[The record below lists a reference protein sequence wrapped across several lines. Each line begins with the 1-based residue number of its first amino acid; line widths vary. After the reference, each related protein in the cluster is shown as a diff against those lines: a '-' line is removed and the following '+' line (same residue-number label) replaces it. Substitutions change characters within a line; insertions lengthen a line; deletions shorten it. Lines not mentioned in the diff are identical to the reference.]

1 MLSSSYRKNW
11 RVKNER
17 TDLPVIDKLLQNR
30 GLTDQDQIETFLKT
44 SLKKGL
50 HNPFLMKGMDK
61 AVARIKRAIADNE
74 RIMIF
79 GDYDVDGVSGTAIIF
94 HILKQLNA
102 RVSYRLPHRVEHG
115 YGMSN
120 DFINEFIGLGV
131 NLIITV
137 DTGISCKEQVDLAAE
152 KGIDTIIT
160 DHHTIPENFPDRAF
174 AVLHPSQP
182 DCEYPFKG
190 LTGAGVAYK
199 LASALITDHYGGEDR
214 GNNIFDFLDLASL
227 GTVADLGPLV
237 GENRIIVKYGLE
249 ALKNTK
255 WYGLDFLKK
264 HAGIDED
271 TKIDVNVIGYRLGPR
286 INAAGRIDSPYYA
299 LQLLLHDK
307 LDDKAMLLAQ
317 HLENLNQKRQQM
329 VIEALDGISRHHASE
344 IKDKKIFIAWDK
356 DWHAGILGLLASR
369 CVEKYSVPT
378 IIMQDLGDVL
388 VASGRSPG
396 YFNMVEALTTH
407 GDLLKSFG
415 GHVQAA
421 GFTIDKKNA
430 DEFKAK
436 MEKYAEEMLKD
447 HEPVSVIDID
457 CELPE
462 DEIDERLLRFMDQ
475 MEPFGVGNEQPVFVM
490 RNLRPQNIR
499 RVGKEA
505 NHIHFEVLGKLKRY
519 PVIGF
524 KLGHLETYLQE
535 QGAIDLACYL
545 EQNEWKGI
553 TKLQLRAVDLKAA
566 EEE

>member
-1 MLSSSYRKNW
+1 M
-11 RVKNER
+11 E
-17 TDLPVIDKLLQNR
+17 TDKSVMDKLLINR
-30 GLTDQDQIETFLKT
+30 GLTDQTKIETFLKT

-50 HNPFLMKGMDK
+50 HNPFLMKDMDK
-61 AVARIKRAIADNE
+61 AVARIKKAIANSE
-74 RIMIF
+74 RIMVF
-79 GDYDVDGVSGTAIIF
+79 GDYDVDGVSGTAILF
-94 HILKQLNA
+94 HILKQLGG
-102 RVSYRLPHRVEHG
+102 RVSYRLPHRVEQG
-115 YGMSN
+115 YGMNN
-120 DFINEFIGLGV
+120 DFIHEFIKLGV
-131 NLIITV
+131 SLIVTV
-137 DTGISCKEQVDLAAE
+137 DTGISCKEQIDLAADN
-152 KGIDTIIT
+152 KIDTIIT
-160 DHHTIPENFPDRAF
+160 DHHTIPENFPDRAY
-174 AVLHPSQP
+174 AILHPMQP

-199 LASALITDHYGGEDR
+199 FATALITDHYGGEDR

-249 ALKNTK
+249 ALKDTK

-264 HAGIDED
+264 HAGIDEN

-329 VIEALDGISRHHASE
+329 VQTALEEISRGQATE
-344 IKDKKIFIAWDK
+344 INDKKIFIAWDK
-356 DWHAGILGLLASR
+356 DWHAGILGLLAAR

-388 VASGRSPG
+388 VASGRSQE
-396 YFNMVEALTTH
+396 YFNMVEALTAH

-421 GFTIDKKNA
+421 GFSIDKDKV
-430 DEFKAK
+430 DEFKKK
-436 MEKYAEEMLKD
+436 MEEYAENLLQD
-447 HEPVSVIDID
+447 HEPVSEVDID
-457 CELPE
+457 CVLPE
-462 DEIDERLLRFMDQ
+462 EEIDDRLFRFLEQ
-475 MEPFGVGNEQPVFVM
+475 MEPFGVGNEQPIFMM
-490 RNLRPQNIR
+490 RNLRPLNIK

-505 NHIHFEVLGKLKRY
+505 NHIHFEVYGKKDRY

-524 KLGHLETYLQE
+524 KLGHLETFLQQ
-535 QGAIDLACYL
+535 QGEIDLACYL
-545 EQNEWKGI
+545 ERNEWKGV
-553 TKLQLRAVDLKAA
+553 TKLQLRAVDMRGS
-566 EEE
+566 ESE